1 MNFEPFTSFEH
12 VDSALP
18 SPPVATS
25 SQPPSHYFDRTG
37 WLWMVACVLFSTTT
51 GQLLPKLFEPDGWH
65 RTLASLGLNV
75 PSMPPEDVNPA
86 QPTRAA
92 LAKQESEALSVAG
105 FRQF

>member
-1 MNFEPFTSFEH
+1 MNFEALTSFEH

-18 SPPVATS
+18 PPPVATS

-37 WLWMVACVLFSTTT
+37 WLWILACVLFSTTT

-75 PSMPPEDVNPA
+75 ASMPPQDDNPA

-92 LAKQESEALSVAG
+92 LAEQEPEALNGAG